1 MRSIM
6 QYHLK
11 IIPLLCAFF
20 STQVSGIDLDMP
32 TPYGPENH
40 PTQIAI
46 EFAKEVSSRTSD
58 MKLIV
63 HPGGKLIK
71 HAEIFDSVSSGK
83 VKFGEIFGG
92 RLGNIH
98 PIFKVDNIPFLVTD
112 YDEAERLF
120 SVSKKILR
128 RELLKN
134 NALLLYATPW
144 PAQSLYSNKPIRSL
158 ADIKGLTFRTYSPTT
173 ERLTELMGGKSQSVE
188 FGDIPDG
195 FNSGKI
201 DAMITS
207 PSTGVSQKSWGY
219 VEYYSEIKAWIP
231 KNLTIINAD
240 FFNNLDDET
249 QEIILSASAKAQTK
263 AWKIVREKASEHTK
277 ILEDNG
283 TNISRPS
290 LDLLEELRNIGY
302 TMTDEWIKSAG
313 PAGSDI
319 VDLFQQCI

>member
-1 MRSIM
+1 MHYFQTFILSFFT
-6 QYHLK
+6 L
-11 IIPLLCAFF
+11 F
-20 STQVSGIDLDMP
+20 STHIFAIDLDMP

-46 EFAKEVSSRTSD
+46 EFAKEVSSRTAD
-58 MKLIV
+58 IKLTV

-71 HAEIFDSVSSGK
+71 HADIFDSVSSGK
-83 VKFGEIFGG
+83 VNFGEVFGG

-98 PIFKVDNIPFLVTD
+98 PIFKVDNIPFLATD
-112 YDEAERLF
+112 FDEAEKLF

-158 ADIKGLTFRTYSPTT
+158 ADIKGLTIRTYSPTT
-173 ERLTELMGGKSQSVE
+173 ERLTSLMGGTGQSVA
-188 FGDIPDG
+188 FGDIPDS
-195 FNSGKI
+195 FNAKKI

-207 PSTGVSQKSWGY
+207 PSTGVSQKSWDY
-219 VEYYSEIKAWIP
+219 VSHYSEINAWIP
-231 KNLTIINAD
+231 KNLTIINAE
-240 FFNNLDDET
+240 FFNGLDEET
-249 QEIILSASAKAQTK
+249 QEIILSAAAKAQTK
-263 AWKIVREKASEHTK
+263 AWKIVREKASEHTQ
-277 ILEDNG
+277 ILEKNG
-283 TNISRPS
+283 IKVSRPS

-302 TMTDEWIKSAG
+302 TMTDEWIDSAG
-313 PAGSDI
+313 PSGSDI